1 MRTRATEQGTGTPA
15 PSAPPVPALPQSPGA
30 GTTNT
35 PQSIVIQPP
44 RYGGNESPIPVEV
57 IPLAGMLMTTILAVA
72 IGYPIVRV
80 ISRYFDRRLDK
91 TLVSAQEVTLQI
103 RQLQESVDTMAI
115 ELERIGEAQRFSA
128 KLLVERSERP

>member
-1 MRTRATEQGTGTPA
+1 
-15 PSAPPVPALPQSPGA
+15 
-30 GTTNT
+30 
-35 PQSIVIQPP
+35 
-44 RYGGNESPIPVEV
+44 VEV